1 MLLKVLKNR
10 KGFTLI
16 ELMIVL
22 TIIGILA
29 SIAVPNYR
37 ISLIKA
43 REAVLKE
50 DLHTMNSAIDQ
61 YWADQGK
68 YPDSL
73 QDLIDKNYLPKVL
86 PTDPITRKNDTWL
99 VDPPPEQSSGGE
111 SGTKDLG
118 NVYRVRSGSDLIA
131 TDGTPYRD
139 W

>member
-1 MLLKVLKNR
+1 MVKKLRDCR

-50 DLHTMNSAIDQ
+50 DLHSFNSAIDQ
-61 YWADQGK
+61 YWTDQGK
-68 YPDSL
+68 YPDSI
-73 QDLIDKNYLPKVL
+73 QDLVDKKYLPSI
-86 PTDPITRKNDTWL
+86 PTDPITRKNDTWQ
-99 VDPPPEQSSGGE
+99 VDPPPEQATGGE
-111 SGTKDLG
+111 AGTKELG